1 MAPRSQKK
9 PAARVIARAV
19 KQRAGGRA
27 ARGCE
32 ALSIHCVGGTLRAE
46 VGGRQSPELQAAKSQ
61 RRLWSRARELL
72 REELS
77 TRTAA
82 RRAAFWLGGASRA
95 VACGPCVHCPHE
107 AIAGAICTEGAQ
119 STLARHCWSHR
130 TTCRPGAALDS
141 AMVAPGCLEGEV
153 PMPSLLRRLDLQAL
167 PEVLAVLEHENLFE
181 ATANILQ
188 VDEVVTTA
196 YKWLRAV
203 PPTTFTG
210 PHMDRAYVGEGRRL
224 TAWIPLG
231 PVRCGQRELGSLCWI
246 PGSHTNPE
254 VIERFKDYRRVG
266 SDGERSGWLAADA
279 GALPLPEGCMWRS
292 SHFASGDVA
301 IFGMDLLHSTVPNG
315 TQSFRLSCDTRWQP
329 LEDPPPEGVV
339 VGPWRCQPERP
350 AKEKKMVLL
359 HQKCTCLWGA
369 SVPQDDSAPSAF
381 ALMASSRDV
390 HPQSYSQDDAGHQE
404 CVNKRSQSGI
414 VQPLISRPPLPR
426 LYTQFMN
433 NETSDGQRSVNFE
446 DSPNQRTPSSK
457 RVYDL
462 QDLLKWFEDLMHE
475 FQQDPTEHASL
486 SNVLGPN
493 PWNVGFILNGR
504 LPEQVIQLLKAFLR
518 SVVMKFPKAYSLEE
532 AVMPAA
538 KRGKLRMCKLCLES
552 VGSWSQISL
561 LHVAAFCS
569 HERLEQDLHLILS
582 LKGNINARALFDVEL
597 DFPREGLIIKEK
609 VVCSVLPIHFAVYAG
624 NVHAVK
630 VLIRCRAAVEC
641 RATFDSVPDYT
652 PLHLATT
659 LWARAGNDAVIQHQV
674 VKILL
679 ENTADPTTMDLSGA
693 TCNDLRPQGGA
704 SASTLRSL
712 RLRSI
717 GIKRGMVV
725 ELNLDAI
732 AKKGPKARLEVRQ
745 FLETADARRSE
756 FVVMADAED
765 PHEEDDLLQ
774 ISLLVRD
781 GLEESRV
788 LKIQQCC
795 VSVLGYRF
803 FQCCLRQ
810 VLDYLFGTVQMP
822 SPRSMMDSPIIR
834 SRTLEEE
841 SAAAE
846 GSLTVQDFRLGGP
859 SKRRA
864 VTIADF
870 HGEDVM
876 SDPDLEPGIL
886 PDVEIEHAVKMK
898 LSNPLR
904 PGKFYRKRNRVAEGY
919 LLHFA
924 IDEMVRE
931 EDRKWNVAAEDV
943 LQYIV
948 ASRADIHAKADVER
962 RTNANEFCCVTG
974 MHIAAVGHCL
984 PAVKALLSLGASI
997 ESAAVF
1003 DGIPC
1008 WTPLS
1013 DALVSTIDYNHATR
1027 NPSAPHPSI
1036 RGAKES
1042 AAVIQHLLE
1051 QRANPDGCGG
1061 SGGLTCLHLA
1071 VGKNC
1076 DTELICLLVEHSADV
1091 TLKTSEWVRAT
1102 RAHGNRGWDRGLTPL
1117 QICDYADQV
1126 YSQKQRSEVM
1136 ALLAPSLRGASFLLQ
1151 DVTSMAAFSVSGASE
1166 LVKRV
1171 LDESN
1176 KDSGGTAARALSTL
1190 RLRAVT
1196 GARSAEGLE
1205 PVDSIAELLEI
1216 APSIAISVLDEL
1228 LLTEPARSKQV
1239 NIEKV
1244 SIEA

>member
-9 PAARVIARAV
+9 PAARVTARAV
-19 KQRAGGRA
+19 KQRSGGGA
-27 ARGCE
+27 APGRE
-32 ALSIHCVGGTLRAE
+32 ALSIRCVGGTLRAE
-46 VGGRQSPELQAAKSQ
+46 VGGRQSPELQASKSQ

-72 REELS
+72 QKEGLVVLRGLLPAALVSTARTRLLRELS
-77 TRTAA
+77 AA
-82 RRAAFWLGGASRA
+82 KAL
-95 VACGPCVHCPHE
+95 
-107 AIAGAICTEGAQ
+107 
-119 STLARHCWSHR
+119 
-130 TTCRPGAALDS
+130 RPGTALDS
-141 AMVAPGCLEGEV
+141 AIVAPDCLDGEV

-246 PGSHTNPE
+246 PGSHTNPA
-254 VIERFKDYRRVG
+254 VIERFGLRTTGVLGQMEK
-266 SDGERSGWLAADA
+266 
-279 GALPLPEGCMWRS
+279 
-292 SHFASGDVA
+292 
-301 IFGMDLLHSTVPNG
+301 
-315 TQSFRLSCDTRWQP
+315 
-329 LEDPPPEGVV
+329 GVV
-339 VGPWRCQPERP
+339 GLQP
-350 AKEKKMVLL
+350 ML
-359 HQKCTCLWGA
+359 
-369 SVPQDDSAPSAF
+369 APSHYQKD
-381 ALMASSRDV
+381 SS
-390 HPQSYSQDDAGHQE
+390 
-404 CVNKRSQSGI
+404 
-414 VQPLISRPPLPR
+414 
-426 LYTQFMN
+426 
-433 NETSDGQRSVNFE
+433 
-446 DSPNQRTPSSK
+446 NQRTPSSK

-462 QDLLKWFEDLMHE
+462 QEISLVGPDARSLALGAVLTETLVPLTE

-493 PWNVGFILNGR
+493 PWNVGFILNGQ

-538 KRGKLRMCKLCLES
+538 KRGKLRMCKLSLES

-561 LHVAAFCS
+561 VHVAAFCS

-582 LKGNINARALFDVEL
+582 SSATCVGLKGNINARALFDVEL
-597 DFPREGLIIKEK
+597 DFPREQEGLIIKEK
-609 VVCSVLPIHFAVYAG
+609 VACSVLPIHFAVYAG
-624 NVHAVK
+624 NVHAIK
-630 VLIRCRAAVEC
+630 VLIRCRAAVES
-641 RATFDSVPDYT
+641 RATFDAVPDYT

-659 LWARAGNDAVIQHQV
+659 LWARAGDDAVIQHQV

-712 RLRSI
+712 RLRNI

-732 AKKGPKARLEVRQ
+732 AKKGTKAR

-756 FVVMADAED
+756 FVVMADAEERAVTLTKKTIYFNSRFWD
-765 PHEEDDLLQ
+765 T
-774 ISLLVRD
+774 
-781 GLEESRV
+781 LEESRV

-803 FQCCLRQ
+803 FQCCLRH
-810 VLDYLFGTVQMP
+810 VLDYLFGTIQMP

-876 SDPDLEPGIL
+876 SDSDLEPGIL
-886 PDVEIEHAVKMK
+886 PDVEMEHAVKMK

-943 LQYIV
+943 LQ
-948 ASRADIHAKADVER
+948 
-962 RTNANEFCCVTG
+962 
-974 MHIAAVGHCL
+974 
-984 PAVKALLSLGASI
+984 LL
-997 ESAAVF
+997 
-1003 DGIPC
+1003 
-1008 WTPLS
+1008 
-1013 DALVSTIDYNHATR
+1013 
-1027 NPSAPHPSI
+1027 
-1036 RGAKES
+1036 
-1042 AAVIQHLLE
+1042 
-1051 QRANPDGCGG
+1051 
-1061 SGGLTCLHLA
+1061 
-1071 VGKNC
+1071 
-1076 DTELICLLVEHSADV
+1076 
-1091 TLKTSEWVRAT
+1091 
-1102 RAHGNRGWDRGLTPL
+1102 
-1117 QICDYADQV
+1117 
-1126 YSQKQRSEVM
+1126 
-1136 ALLAPSLRGASFLLQ
+1136 
-1151 DVTSMAAFSVSGASE
+1151 
-1166 LVKRV
+1166 
-1171 LDESN
+1171 
-1176 KDSGGTAARALSTL
+1176 
-1190 RLRAVT
+1190 
-1196 GARSAEGLE
+1196 
-1205 PVDSIAELLEI
+1205 
-1216 APSIAISVLDEL
+1216 
-1228 LLTEPARSKQV
+1228 
-1239 NIEKV
+1239 
-1244 SIEA
+1244 